1 SGLPSHHAE
10 GGLMSRLGSLGHQLY
25 TGEVSYDFVGRRR
38 LWYTISAVLLAVSV
52 LSLAVRGRNLGIE
65 FKGGD
70 VVTIPTAT
78 GTVQDAREAAASVGA
93 TQIEV
98 TEFKAESGRSL
109 QVQTES
115 LSSHDAQALATALAD
130 KFGVDPTNVTAQQI
144 SPSWGGEITKKALT
158 GLAVFLVLI
167 VLFLT
172 LYFEWRM
179 AIAAVIALLHDL
191 VITVG
196 IYALVGFSVTP
207 ATVIGVLTILGY
219 SLYDTVV
226 VFDKVRENTRGLAGS
241 NRMTYSS
248 AANLAVNQTLVRSI
262 NTSVIALLPVAAILI
277 VGTAMGAGP
286 LEDLSLA
293 LFVGIATGTYSSIFV
308 ATPLAC
314 QIKEHEPAMQ
324 ALAKRVAARE
334 AAGRGA
340 SATAAKRSGRPATA
354 TAETDSDPDANL
366 DDELAGDVDVAEI
379 DGVVNPGSTAAPTK
393 SGTARPGTA
402 RPPSKGGSSKRRPS
416 GKKRR

>member
-1 SGLPSHHAE
+1 
-10 GGLMSRLGSLGHQLY
+10 MSRLGSLGHQLY
-25 TGEVSYDFVGRRR
+25 TGEISYDFVGRRK
-38 LWYTISAVLLAVSV
+38 LWYTVSAVLLAISV
-52 LSLAVRGRNLGIE
+52 LSLAVRGLNLGIE

-70 VVTIPTAT
+70 VVTVPTAT
-78 GTVQDAREAAASVGA
+78 GTVQQARDAAASVGA

-98 TEFKAESGRSL
+98 TELNAESGRSL
-109 QVQTES
+109 EVQTES
-115 LSSHDAQALATALAD
+115 LPSKDAQALATALAD
-130 KFGVDPTNVTAQQI
+130 RFGVSSDLVTAQQI

-262 NTSVIALLPVAAILI
+262 NTSVIALLPVAAILV
-277 VGTAMGAGP
+277 VGTVLGAGP

-314 QIKEHEPAMQ
+314 QIKEREPAMQ
-324 ALAKRVAARE
+324 ALAKRVAARQ
-334 AAGRGA
+334 AAGRGVA
-340 SATAAKRSGRPATA
+340 LTGVRQSGAGSAAVPGADLDVD
-354 TAETDSDPDANL
+354 EDIESDG
-366 DDELAGDVDVAEI
+366 DELDE
-379 DGVVNPGSTAAPTK
+379 SAAPANNGAAPAKT
-393 SGTARPGTA
+393 GAARPGA
-402 RPPSKGGSSKRRPS
+402 RPQPRKGGNNKRRPS